1 MNSIKVYNNLINIK
15 MDKFLKPER
24 LDIDPC
30 APSASKEYLHCI
42 KTFSNFLSSI
52 NSEEVNK
59 LQLLTNFVSP
69 LVYQYIEDCAT
80 YDSAVSTLKSIYIK
94 PSNEVYARH
103 LLATR
108 RQQQGES
115 LDEYLHV
122 LKKLS
127 KDCHFKNV
135 SAAQYRDEYF
145 RDSFISG
152 LVSPT
157 IRQRLLE
164 NKTLDDQARA

>member
-1 MNSIKVYNNLINIK
+1 M
-15 MDKFLKPER
+15 
-24 LDIDPC
+24 
-30 APSASKEYLHCI
+30 
-42 KTFSNFLSSI
+42 
-52 NSEEVNK
+52 
-59 LQLLTNFVSP
+59 
-69 LVYQYIEDCAT
+69 YQYIEDCAT
-80 YDSAVSTLKSIYIK
+80 YDSAVSTLKSIYVK

-127 KDCHFKNV
+127 KDCDFKNV
-135 SAAQYRDEYF
+135 SAAQYRDEYV

-152 LVSPT
+152 LVSAT

-164 NKTLDDQARA
+164 NKTLDLQTMADQARALESAQISMRSFSHDNHQIPVAASLEKVGCCEVTDATVAASTYSNKQNLLLLWIR

>member
-1 MNSIKVYNNLINIK
+1 M
-15 MDKFLKPER
+15 
-24 LDIDPC
+24 
-30 APSASKEYLHCI
+30 
-42 KTFSNFLSSI
+42 
-52 NSEEVNK
+52 NK

-69 LVYQYIEDCAT
+69 LVYQYTEDCAT

-103 LLATR
+103 LATR

-127 KDCHFKNV
+127 KDCDFKNV
-135 SAAQYRDEYF
+135 SAAQYRDEYV

-164 NKTLDDQARA
+164 NKTLDLQTMVDQARALESAQISMRSF